1 MAIRPSPN
9 AQTAV
14 VAMGREE
21 TEEGV
26 GAAMVA
32 AAAATAGEEEV
43 VMGMVAEEVAV
54 VAAAA
59 AAQGVRLDH
68 PVHLLLLAPARLR

>member
-32 AAAATAGEEEV
+32 AAATAGEEEV

-54 VAAAA
+54 VA